1 LNALL
6 WIFGEV
12 LGSALM
18 YPPLTCLI
26 SMALSLRFFRLPIA
40 PLIFQFL
47 PPGSPEHR
55 TSSLD
60 INCPGFRDSNTRTNF
75 SVSGFTS
82 LFYLNHRHFYGDARV
97 SKIFI
102 SSKAIEKIKGQWSG
116 TQNIFDVYLLN
127 VPKLNKAEYR
137 EYGVVDPGGEI
148 AQAIE
153 QAIGEPMPNR
163 PDAITILFNG
173 NYGAEKVPM
182 TGWIMAHRLGHAI
195 RRSQA
200 WENYVKEVNY
210 VFQEILE
217 YYYNIRNIFVRAYR
231 DRTLGD
237 NAIEPAPYPKGRD
250 ETQILLRLIE
260 QLMIFKS
267 AREKKINRYYEVY
280 YEMLAQY
287 LLTGNIKFS
296 PLPMNLVIRNEPF
309 GRKGY
314 KQSVGEDALEE
325 LNEMLP
331 GFAEGI
337 EARLKAALDG
347 AVGKTFLM

>member
-1 LNALL
+1 
-6 WIFGEV
+6 
-12 LGSALM
+12 M
-18 YPPLTCLI
+18 
-26 SMALSLRFFRLPIA
+26 
-40 PLIFQFL
+40 
-47 PPGSPEHR
+47 
-55 TSSLD
+55 
-60 INCPGFRDSNTRTNF
+60 
-75 SVSGFTS
+75 
-82 LFYLNHRHFYGDARV
+82 NHRHFYGDARV